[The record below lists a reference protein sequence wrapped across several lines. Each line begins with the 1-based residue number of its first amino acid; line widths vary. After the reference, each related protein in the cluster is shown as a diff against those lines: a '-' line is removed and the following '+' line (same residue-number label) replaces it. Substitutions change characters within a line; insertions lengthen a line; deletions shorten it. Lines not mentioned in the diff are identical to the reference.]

1 MNYRNQQG
9 FTLIE
14 LMIVVVIVAILA
26 SLSYPSYREYVRRSA
41 RAEAKA
47 ALLENAQFMER
58 NFTAANR
65 YDEDSAGNA
74 LSGRCT
80 YDIVGLTP
88 PARLWTLHATTPDG
102 LPVKLAANLPAGLN
116 SWTTLREAEGRIVV
130 HVAPTAQPGNWLA
143 TAPDQPFRLVMTL
156 LDTPTAGSS
165 GVIDLSMPSIERTG
179 CADA

>member
-74 LSGRCT
+74 ITS
-80 YDIVGLTP
+80 
-88 PARLWTLHATTPDG
+88 AS
-102 LPVKLAANLPAGLN
+102 LPVQQTPKEGAAKYAI
-116 SWTTLREAEGRIVV
+116 TLDDDALDATEFVL
-130 HVAPTAQPGNWLA
+130 VA
-143 TAPDQPFRLVMTL
+143 
-156 LDTPTAGSS
+156 TPVAGS
-165 GVIDLSMPSIERTG
+165 GAAGDPCGTFTLYHTG
-179 CADA
+179 KKLVESASKSTSDCWGK